1 MNVLILEDEPKA
13 AKRVLSILEEQNQ
26 FDIHVLDILESVR
39 EAVTYLQVSDKP
51 DLGLFDIQ
59 LADDTSFALFD
70 EIEILFP
77 VVFITAFDDY
87 LLKAFEYH
95 SIHYLLKPISQE
107 KLIKALEK
115 ARDLQSL
122 YQPSALK
129 ELNGSRLEQ
138 EFSQRFIV
146 RQGSA
151 YIPVSIKDIA
161 YFFTEHRITF
171 VRTSE
176 GETYIMDSNL
186 TEIEQKVDPT
196 IAFRVNR
203 QYLVLLDAIDRFK
216 STAQNKIELHLNP
229 GTQNPVLISKEN
241 AVRFRKWIGNN

>member
-13 AKRVLSILEEQNQ
+13 AKRVLSILEEQSQ
-26 FDIHVLDILESVR
+26 FDIHVLGVLESVR
-39 EAVTYLQVSDKP
+39 DAVAYLQVNDKP

-70 EIEILFP
+70 EIQILFP

-95 SIHYLLKPISQE
+95 SIHYLLKPIAHN
-107 KLIKALEK
+107 KLLLALKK
-115 ARDLQSL
+115 ARDLQML
-122 YQPSALK
+122 YQPSAVK
-129 ELNGSRLEQ
+129 KLNGGRGEQ
-138 EFSQRFIV
+138 MFSERFVV

-171 VRTSE
+171 VRTKD

-186 TEIEQKVDPT
+186 AELEQKVDPS
-196 IAFRVNR
+196 ISFRVNR
-203 QYLVLLDAIDRFK
+203 QYLVLLQAITKFK
-216 STAQNKIELHLNP
+216 STTQNKIELHLDP
-229 GTQNPVLISKEN
+229 GTQRPVLISKEN
-241 AVRFRKWIGNN
+241 AVRFRKWIGNI